1 MEQELEQ
8 LTLIYNIVVDYLVN
22 YSFQILGAII
32 VLIIGFIIAR
42 KVSNTIFKLCQKKNI
57 DVTLSQFFSGVVRIF
72 IIAATLMVALPKFG
86 IQVTPFIAALGA
98 VGLGAGLAVQGL
110 LSNYSAGLA
119 IILTRPFV
127 VGDTIKVQ
135 GVAGLV
141 KEVKLSSTV
150 LSNEDNELITIPN
163 KHIVGEIIHNSQ
175 SDSILEL
182 VVGIAYDSDPQQAV
196 SAIKDSLKGLD
207 GLSEERDPQVGIDE
221 FGDSS
226 VNIAVRAWAKT
237 EKLFETRYR
246 CNLAIFQALEAS
258 QISIP
263 FPQREVRMLNP
274 QAVVEAPAEAS

>member
-8 LTLIYNIVVDYLVN
+8 LTRIYSLVVDYMVT
-22 YSFQILGAII
+22 YSFQIIGAVI
-32 VLIIGFIIAR
+32 VLIIGFVIAR

-57 DVTLSQFFSGVVRIF
+57 DVTLSQFFSGVIRVF
-72 IIAATLMVALPKFG
+72 LIAATLMVALPKMG
-86 IQVTPFIAALGA
+86 IQITPFIAALGA

-141 KEVKLSSTV
+141 KEVKLASTV

-175 SDSILEL
+175 SDSIIEL
-182 VVGIAYDSDPQQAV
+182 FVGVAYDSDPAKAV
-196 SAIKDSLKGLD
+196 SVIRDALKDIE

-226 VNIAVRAWAKT
+226 VNIAIRAWAKT
-237 EKLFETRYR
+237 EKLFESRYR
-246 CNLAIFQALEAS
+246 CNLAIFQALEDS

-274 QAVVEAPAEAS
+274 QPVTQASVEAP

>member
-8 LTLIYNIVVDYLVN
+8 LTRIYNMVVDYLVT

-42 KVSNTIFKLCQKKNI
+42 KVSNTIFRICQKKNI

-72 IIAATLMVALPKFG
+72 LIAATLMVALPKFG
-86 IQVTPFIAALGA
+86 IQITPFIAALGA

-141 KEVKLSSTV
+141 REVKLSSTV

-175 SDSILEL
+175 SDSVLEL
-182 VVGIAYDSDPQQAV
+182 FVGVAYNSDLEKAVAVVRDAVKGI
-196 SAIKDSLKGLD
+196 D

-226 VNIAVRAWAKT
+226 VNIAIRAWAKT
-237 EKLFETRYR
+237 EKLFETRFR
-246 CNLAIFQALEAS
+246 CNMAVFQALEAN
-258 QISIP
+258 QIDIP
-263 FPQREVRMLNP
+263 FPQRQVRMLNTGSLP
-274 QAVVEAPAEAS
+274 EEV

>member
-8 LTLIYNIVVDYLVN
+8 MTQIYSMVVEYLVT
-22 YSFQILGAII
+22 YSFQIIGAII
-32 VLIIGFIIAR
+32 ILLVGLFIAR
-42 KVSNTIFKLCQKKNI
+42 KVGNGIFALSQKKNI
-57 DVTLSQFFSGVVRIF
+57 DVTLSRFFASVVRIG
-72 IIAATLMVALPKFG
+72 IIVAVLIVALPKLG
-86 IQVTPFIAALGA
+86 IQITPFVAAIGA

-141 KEVKLSSTV
+141 REVKLSSTV

-175 SDSILEL
+175 QDSALEL
-182 VVGIAYDSDPQQAV
+182 EVGIAYDSDPEKAV
-196 SAIKDSLKGLD
+196 QVIRAALQGIEGA
-207 GLSEERDPQVGIDE
+207 SEVREPQVGIHA
-221 FGDSS
+221 FGDSAII
-226 VNIAVRAWAKT
+226 VGIRIWVRT

-246 CNLAIFQALEAS
+246 CNMAVFQALGAN
-258 QISIP
+258 QIAIP
-263 FPQREVRMLNP
+263 FPRRELRMVDQPRLETVLQQP
-274 QAVVEAPAEAS
+274 

>member
-8 LTLIYNIVVDYLVN
+8 LTRIYNTVVDYLVN

-32 VLIIGFIIAR
+32 VLIIGFVIAR
-42 KVSNTIFKLCQKKNI
+42 KVSNAIFSLCQKKNI

-72 IIAATLMVALPKFG
+72 IIAATLMVVLPKLG
-86 IQVTPFIAALGA
+86 IQITPFIAALGA

-141 KEVKLSSTV
+141 KEVTLSSTV

-196 SAIKDSLKGLD
+196 SAIRDALKGID

-226 VNIAVRAWAKT
+226 VNIAIRAWAKT

-246 CNLAIFQALEAS
+246 CNLAIFQALEAN

-263 FPQREVRMLNP
+263 FPQREVRMLNSQP
-274 QAVVEAPAEAS
+274 VSEGSVEAS